1 MNKKLIAVAAAVA
14 GVLTFTGVALAS
26 TTPTPTGWP
35 SGKPMLCVQYG
46 TNVVVYNYARNSY
59 CGTGTYPLDGSGYV
73 PGYPVTGSTPAP
85 TPTPDVITVTKPLI
99 QKTDVDTTV
108 SLQIQASDS
117 VSSQVLTYTAAGL
130 PSGLSIDKST
140 GLISGTVNDVPETY
154 SVTVTVADT
163 TGVSSSVTFT
173 WDVVS

>member
-14 GVLTFTGVALAS
+14 GVLTFAGVALAS
-26 TTPTPTGWP
+26 TPTPTGWP

-46 TNVVVYNYARNSY
+46 TNDVVFNYARNSY
-59 CGTGTYPLDGSGYV
+59 CGAGTYPLDGSGYV
-73 PGYPVTGSTPAP
+73 PGYPVTVPTPAP
-85 TPTPDVITVTKPLI
+85 SPSPDVITVTKPLT
-99 QKTDVDTTV
+99 QKTDVDTAV
-108 SLQIQASDS
+108 NLQIQASDS
-117 VSSQVLTYTAAGL
+117 VSSQVLTYTAA
-130 PSGLSIDKST
+130 LSIDKST
-140 GLISGTVNDVPETY
+140 GLISGTTNDVPETY